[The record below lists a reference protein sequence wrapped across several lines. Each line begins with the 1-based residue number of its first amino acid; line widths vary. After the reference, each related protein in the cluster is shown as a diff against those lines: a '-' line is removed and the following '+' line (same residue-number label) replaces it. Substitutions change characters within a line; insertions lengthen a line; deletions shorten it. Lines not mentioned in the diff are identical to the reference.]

1 VNPVIRA
8 SRFWLPA
15 ALVLATACGAPAAP
29 EQAAPAP
36 QAENPHA
43 HHGPVNDPNAPV
55 SLWAVQT
62 GPLGIVATDGGGR
75 LLYRSDADSAT
86 PPTSACTG
94 ACTETW
100 TPLLVGVGQQ
110 LDLEGVS
117 RDKIGRL
124 ARPDGTTQL
133 TLAGWPIYVRP
144 DDDGNL
150 ASTGANGA
158 DGSWWAVTPAGDK
171 ATPA

>member
-1 VNPVIRA
+1 M
-8 SRFWLPA
+8 
-15 ALVLATACGAPAAP
+15 
-29 EQAAPAP
+29 
-36 QAENPHA
+36 
-43 HHGPVNDPNAPV
+43 
-55 SLWAVQT
+55 QT

-75 LLYRSDADSAT
+75 LIYRSDADSAA
-86 PPTSACTG
+86 PPTSTCTG
-94 ACTETW
+94 DCTTTW
-100 TPLLVGVGQQ
+100 TPLLVGPGQQ

-124 ARPDGTTQL
+124 VRPDGTTQL
-133 TLAGWPIYVRP
+133 TLAGWPLYVRP

-158 DGSWWAVTPAGDK
+158 DGSWWAVTPTGDK

>member
-1 VNPVIRA
+1 MTRA

-15 ALVLATACGAPAAP
+15 ALVLATACSAPTAPTAP

-43 HHGPVNDPNAPV
+43 HHGPVNDPTAPV

-86 PPTSACTG
+86 PPTSTCTG
-94 ACTETW
+94 ACTDTW
-100 TPLLVGVGQQ
+100 APLLVGAGQQ

-117 RDKIGRL
+117 RDTIGRL
-124 ARPDGTTQL
+124 ARPDGTTQV
-133 TLAGWPIYVRP
+133 TLAGWPVYVRP

-150 ASTGANGA
+150 ATTGAHGT
-158 DGSWWAVTPAGDK
+158 GGWWAVTPTGDK